1 MFKPWLSYT
10 GYNKQGRYKMD
21 FSQALRI
28 VKDVIHE
35 SELKDY
41 DKKSIIFD
49 LIWLENELTTNN
61 KGEK

>member
-1 MFKPWLSYT
+1 MVVVYWLQQT
-10 GYNKQGRYKMD
+10 KEIQMD

>member
-1 MFKPWLSYT
+1 MVVVYWLQQT
-10 GYNKQGRYKMD
+10 REIQMD

-41 DKKSIIFD
+41 DKKRIIFD

>member
-1 MFKPWLSYT
+1 MVVVYWLQQT
-10 GYNKQGRYKMD
+10 REIQMD

-28 VKDVIHE
+28 VKDEIHE

-41 DKKSIIFD
+41 DKKRIIFD